1 MSEESKM
8 DEFNNEQEGTS
19 SHTEIVTNQHYKKL
33 AMVFFLVDLS
43 NLSHDEEYL
52 NKVNGVLK
60 NLVDK
65 LKEAQLYCKDNIEF
79 KISIM
84 TFANHSQWLVS
95 PTLIS
100 DYSFDKIVCIDE
112 PTSSANA
119 LDELNNK
126 LSRREYMKYYG
137 KLSAPMIFLFSQKIC
152 DNYDGYQ
159 EPLNN
164 LLANKW
170 FEFAS
175 RYAVIIDKDESKF
188 QPHYFLSRFVSDKS
202 DGIIG
207 ISDIRNIDF
216 IPKSIH
222 TTSLGSSYSNPTV
235 TMDSSFSMSSDDL
248 NLRKEMDD
256 LANTLF
262 GDAYFIVDESGT
274 VHLSEEKKPVDPAA
288 EARRKLREQLL
299 QGSSEIVITGD
310 GNVSQESNRYIN
322 EDHPKGHIH
331 ASEEK
336 KPVDPAAEA
345 RRKLREQLLQGSSEI
360 VITGNGNVFQ
370 ENNRYIDEDDPRG
383 HIHVPKGKLAG
394 GSSVQ
399 CRKCGNVYWEHHKY
413 CPECGTKQIT
423 QQRSDFQ
430 INKVNFS
437 ATAPRRLSREAY
449 NIIHLLVYE
458 DEYRSIVNGI
468 IQDKETPQR
477 EIPGGIISLADEAI
491 VKIVLNSPDFEMDYV
506 EERAWKGRYIDFS
519 IPIRLPND
527 FKQRKVTFQTIVY
540 IDGIIATK
548 LSFVVKCGAFRQQKI
563 SISREDILSAFISYA
578 SQDRSRAAMVVQGIR
593 KARPDMDI
601 FFDVETLR
609 SGEDWENTIHQEI
622 GNRDIL
628 YLFWSSFAKQS
639 KWVDNEWRY
648 AYSINGEDGIEP
660 VPLEPAWSCPPP
672 EELKNKHFNDNLLYI
687 INQEAPVSRNIMPSR
702 MSAPEEEIKID
713 KDYLISKMA
722 ELKELL
728 DIGLYT
734 SEEYETDRKALLESY
749 RKQQHFLN

>member
-8 DEFNNEQEGTS
+8 DEFNNVQEGTA
-19 SHTEIVTNQHYKKL
+19 SHTEIVTNHHYKKL
-33 AMVFFLVDLS
+33 TMVFFLVDLS

-52 NKVNGVLK
+52 NKVNKVLK

-84 TFANHSQWLVS
+84 TFADHSQWLVS

-100 DYSFDKIVCIDE
+100 DYSFNKIVYIDE
-112 PTSSANA
+112 PISSVNA

-137 KLSAPMIFLFSQKIC
+137 KLSAPMIFLFSRKFC
-152 DNYDGYQ
+152 DNYDGYL

-175 RYAVIIDKDESKF
+175 RYAVIIDKDESQF
-188 QPHYFLSRFVSDKS
+188 QTHYFLSRFVSDKS
-202 DGIIG
+202 DRIIG
-207 ISDIRNIDF
+207 ISDISNIDF

-222 TTSLGSSYSNPTV
+222 TISLGSSYSNPKV
-235 TMDSSFSMSSDDL
+235 TMDSSFSMTSDDL
-248 NLRKEMDD
+248 NLKKEMDD
-256 LANTLF
+256 LANTLL

-299 QGSSEIVITGD
+299 QGSSEIVVTGD
-310 GNVSQESNRYIN
+310 GNVSQ
-322 EDHPKGHIH
+322 D
-331 ASEEK
+331 
-336 KPVDPAAEA
+336 
-345 RRKLREQLLQGSSEI
+345 
-360 VITGNGNVFQ
+360 
-370 ENNRYIDEDDPRG
+370 NNRYIDEDDPRG
-383 HIHVPKGKLAG
+383 HIIHVPKGKLAAG
-394 GSSVQ
+394 NRMQ

-423 QQRSDFQ
+423 QQRFDFQ
-430 INKVNFS
+430 ITKVNFS

-458 DEYRSIVNGI
+458 DEYRSVVNGI

-491 VKIVLNSPDFEMDYV
+491 VKIVLKSPDFELDYV

-519 IPIRLPND
+519 IPIKLPND
-527 FKQRKVTFQTIVY
+527 FKQRKVTFQAIVY

-660 VPLEPAWSCPPP
+660 VPLEPAWLCPPP

-687 INQEAPVSRNIMPSR
+687 INQEVPVSRNIMPSR

-713 KDYLISKMA
+713 KEYLISKMA